1 MTLTTILI
9 TLAIGLTGGL
19 ASGFFGIGGAV
30 VMVPLLTSVL
40 NYPQKL
46 AQGTTLLMFMVA
58 PSMLAGYQY
67 YKSGNSNV
75 KAAAILWI
83 GVFIG
88 SAIGAW
94 VVNTVFKDNI
104 MFMMVLKKSF
114 AVVMVLLAAKTWFS

>member
-1 MTLTTILI
+1 MINIMTI
-9 TLAIGLTGGL
+9 LAIGLIGGL

-75 KAAAILWI
+75 KAAAILWV

-88 SAIGAW
+88 SAVGAW
-94 VVNTVFKDNI
+94 VVNTVFKDNVV
-104 MFMMVLKKSF
+104 FMMVLKKSF
-114 AVVMVLLAAKTWFS
+114 SVVMVILAVKTWFS

>member
-1 MTLTTILI
+1 MINIMTI
-9 TLAIGLTGGL
+9 LAIGLTGGL

-30 VMVPLLTSVL
+30 VMVPLLTTIL

-67 YKSGNSNV
+67 YKSGNSDV

-88 SAIGAW
+88 SAVGAW
-94 VVNTVFKDNI
+94 VVNTVFKDNV

-114 AVVMVLLAAKTWFS
+114 AVVMVLLAVKTWFS